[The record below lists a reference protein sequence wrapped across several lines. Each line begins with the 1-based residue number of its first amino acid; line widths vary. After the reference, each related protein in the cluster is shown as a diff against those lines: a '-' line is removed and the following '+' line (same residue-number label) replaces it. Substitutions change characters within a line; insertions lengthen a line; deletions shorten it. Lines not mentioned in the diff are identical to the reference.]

1 MKTRVLIPFLALTG
15 LVLAVGLACG
25 TTPVVTQPTNP
36 PPVVVQPTT
45 PPATLAPEA
54 TALSEWK
61 SGDVY
66 YSTTFS
72 DLADWEKYYHN
83 DKSTYT
89 IENRSDGLH
98 IKIPAAK
105 DYVLLYHDPGP
116 GSSNVRL
123 EADVELIAGTNYTYF
138 YLICRASKQ
147 AEYDFILDTGGYWQ
161 IGKYVDQKYTR
172 LYDGG
177 STSIKVA
184 KAKNHMTAIC
194 QDSSLTFEING
205 VQMTSVTDSSLTE
218 GAIGVEVD
226 TLDYPHSEVV
236 IHNFQAVIP

>member
-25 TTPVVTQPTNP
+25 TTPATQPTNRP
-36 PPVVVQPTT
+36 PLVVQPTT

-61 SGDVY
+61 SGDVF

-72 DLADWEKYYHN
+72 DLADWTQYTRN
-83 DKSTYT
+83 DSSTYT
-89 IENRSDGLH
+89 IENRSDGLY

-105 DYVLLYHDPGP
+105 DYVAYYHDPGP

-138 YLICRASKQ
+138 ILICRASKQ
-147 AEYDFILDTGGYWQ
+147 GEYDFILDTGGYWQ
-161 IGKYVDQKYTR
+161 IGKFVDQKYTR

-184 KAKNHMTAIC
+184 KAKNHMTAVC
-194 QDSSLTFEING
+194 RDSALTFEING
-205 VQMTSVTDSSLTE
+205 VQMTSVTDSSYTD
-218 GAIGVEVD
+218 GSIGLEVD
-226 TLDYPHSEVV
+226 TLDYPRSEVV
-236 IHNFQAVIP
+236 IHNFQALIP

>member
-1 MKTRVLIPFLALTG
+1 MNARALFPFLALAG
-15 LVLAVGLACG
+15 LILVVSLACG
-25 TTPVVTQPTNP
+25 TTPVTQPTNP

-72 DLADWEKYYHN
+72 DLADWNQYSRK
-83 DKSTYT
+83 DSSTYT
-89 IENRSDGLH
+89 IEKRNDGLH
-98 IKIPAAK
+98 VIIPANR
-105 DYVLLYHDPGP
+105 DLVGFLHDPGP

-123 EADVELIAGTNYTYF
+123 EADVELIGGTNYTYF
-138 YLICRASKQ
+138 ILICRQSKQ
-147 AEYDFILDTGGYWQ
+147 GEYDFILDTGGYWQ
-161 IGKYVDQKYTR
+161 IGKFVDQKYTR

-177 STSIKVA
+177 STSINVA

-194 QDSSLTFEING
+194 QDNMLTLQING
-205 VQMTSVTDSSLTE
+205 VTITSVTDSSFTE
-218 GAIGVEVD
+218 GAIGIEVD
-226 TLDYPHSEVV
+226 TLDYPHSEVIV
-236 IHNFQAVIP
+236 HNFQAVIP

>member
-15 LVLAVGLACG
+15 LVLAIGLACG
-25 TTPVVTQPTNP
+25 TTPVTQPTNP
-36 PPVVVQPTT
+36 PPVIVQPTT

-61 SGDVY
+61 SGDVF

-72 DLADWEKYYHN
+72 DLADWEQYFRN

-89 IENRSDGLH
+89 LENRSDGLY
-98 IKIPAAK
+98 IKIPATH
-105 DYVLLYHDPGP
+105 DSVFFYHDPGP

-123 EADVELIAGTNYTYF
+123 DADVELIGGTNYTYF
-138 YLICRASKQ
+138 YLICRSTEK

-161 IGKYVDQKYTR
+161 IGKIVDNDYTR

-184 KAKNHMTAIC
+184 KAKNHMTATC

-218 GAIGVEVD
+218 GEIGLGVR
-226 TLDYPHSEVV
+226 TIDYPHSEVV
-236 IHNFQAVIP
+236 IHNFQALIP